1 MIRTSPTGHVYRTPK
16 RARHKEPQKV
26 TTIPRL
32 AHTYRS
38 NRRNDWRSLDG
49 VTWLEHNETD
59 GRDKWHIGTIQRPR
73 MVRSWAARSKYMP
86 HIGKKERAR
95 HAPA

>member
-26 TTIPRL
+26 TNIPRL
-32 AHTYRS
+32 GHTYRS
-38 NRRNDWRSLDG
+38 ERRNAWRALGVDWTYFNKPSYEDRNLYGSG
-49 VTWLEHNETD
+49 VSGSVTAH
-59 GRDKWHIGTIQRPR
+59 
-73 MVRSWAARSKYMP
+73 VARSKYMP

-95 HAPA
+95 HTPA